1 MSLFTE
7 ILLKEFP
14 KMVPPTLCQSSLNIL
29 NNLTGEYPLYD
40 YSIKLVYSIFFLHL
54 EYKFKNK
61 FDVLNQVILNNDNLS
76 IDEKDYILSCFT
88 KAMNKYSQLRR
99 LSYNIKHK
107 YVKVYENEYDLCYNQ
122 LSTFNKNQLI
132 TLIENNIAYK
142 FRLSDLIN
150 IINKSLSHSVY
161 FIGEPQLIKNPYTNI
176 PFSLHNLFNIYYKI
190 HNSNFKIPVLLSC
203 YFNCNFN
210 IGEFKDRYECLI
222 RDYYIKNFI
231 KSESID
237 TVCDFIHKM
246 LYKYS
251 KFVHFVID
259 SRFPKDKLVKTFTT
273 YLEMFILSEY
283 SLDPQVRYKNQI
295 SLEYNLLLFSHFN
308 PNFGKKL
315 RKRRFSINDIM
326 EFVFNDTAID
336 MSNVAVYI
344 SRPINVV
351 NSNSDEEN
359 NDYEDQED
367 EDVEV
372 EEDEEDEEHP
382 NDYLLD

>member
-1 MSLFTE
+1 MLSLF
-7 ILLKEFP
+7 K
-14 KMVPPTLCQSSLNIL
+14 QW
-29 NNLTGEYPLYD
+29 
-40 YSIKLVYSIFFLHL
+40 
-54 EYKFKNK
+54 
-61 FDVLNQVILNNDNLS
+61 
-76 IDEKDYILSCFT
+76 
-88 KAMNKYSQLRR
+88 
-99 LSYNIKHK
+99 
-107 YVKVYENEYDLCYNQ
+107 
-122 LSTFNKNQLI
+122 
-132 TLIENNIAYK
+132 IA
-142 FRLSDLIN
+142 
-150 IINKSLSHSVY
+150 
-161 FIGEPQLIKNPYTNI
+161 T
-176 PFSLHNLFNIYYKI
+176 
-190 HNSNFKIPVLLSC
+190 
-203 YFNCNFN
+203 
-210 IGEFKDRYECLI
+210 
-222 RDYYIKNFI
+222 
-231 KSESID
+231 
-237 TVCDFIHKM
+237 
-246 LYKYS
+246 
-251 KFVHFVID
+251 
-259 SRFPKDKLVKTFTT
+259 
-273 YLEMFILSEY
+273 FILSEY